1 MSPNTVKRSTR
12 VNRTKKIKRPVARG
26 PPPVMAMAVLL
37 VGMMLLLSSL
47 AVPWA
52 TLKVKTKLGPIPV
65 TLDAQVSE
73 YGVSYTA
80 DLSGT
85 QGLIQGTGDINKK
98 ITDKKVFITGLGSF
112 QELIG
117 FIKGSSKYR
126 NHTIEIFTKPEN
138 TATVVIETYAA
149 TIPWWPVG
157 VSEPLTV
164 TVRMSE
170 VPQNIS
176 HVNIKKVWIELHQ
189 TVNGQDR
196 FKVLWETNP
205 TSDKLTK
212 MGDRMSYSTKVVID
226 SDLGNFSVVGRA
238 QLELIDKDNVAGS
251 GPGHEIKSFIDNPK
265 MINLWTISNGRT
277 ARIAMLLMAM
287 PLTVLSMVLMVVSA
301 IASYARSRWAWKLAA
316 IAAILGLLSVAFYYL
331 GVGALI
337 ELTGYG
343 KWFGWSP
350 AGPALAALGGTL
362 GLIGCVLLFVNNR
375 KDGPIKVPS
384 DHPEDEEVPEALE
397 KEKTKQKAP
406 TNRKSKK
413 FPTDD
418 SEE

>member
-1 MSPNTVKRSTR
+1 MSPNKVGRSKRP
-12 VNRTKKIKRPVARG
+12 KAIKRRAAESPRPVA
-26 PPPVMAMAVLL
+26 AMAVLL
-37 VGMMLLLSSL
+37 VGMMLLSTSL
-47 AVPWA
+47 ALPWA
-52 TLKVKTKLGPIPV
+52 NLTVDTKLGPIPV
-65 TLDAQVSE
+65 SLDAQVSE

-85 QGLIQGTGDINKK
+85 QGLIQGTGNVNKK

-126 NHTIEIFTKPEN
+126 NHTIQIFTKPEN
-138 TATVVIETYAA
+138 TATVVVETYAA

-157 VSEPLTV
+157 VSEDLKV
-164 TVRMSE
+164 TVRMAE
-170 VPQNIS
+170 PPQNIS

-196 FKVLWETNP
+196 YKVLWETSP
-205 TSDKLTK
+205 SSDKLTK
-212 MGDRMSYSTKVVID
+212 IGDSVIYSTKVMVD

-265 MINLWTISNGRT
+265 MINLWTISNSRT

-287 PLTVLSMVLMVVSA
+287 PLTVLSIILLAVSA
-301 IASYARSRWAWKLAA
+301 VASYARSKWAWKLAA
-316 IAAILGLLSVAFYYL
+316 IAAIIGLLSVAFYYL

-343 KWFGWSP
+343 KWFSWSP
-350 AGPALAALGGTL
+350 AGPALAAIGGSL
-362 GLIGCVLLFVNNR
+362 GLSGCVQLFINDR
-375 KDGPIKVPS
+375 KLRPAKGEPDN
-384 DHPEDEEVPEALE
+384 PEDEEVPEE
-397 KEKTKQKAP
+397 QKTKKTKKTARAP
-406 TNRKSKK
+406 YKPVDKSA
-413 FPTDD
+413 DD